1 MTSAPNDADAS
12 YLAPYREAV
21 RRHGAGFAATL
32 WGSRETQVLRFDV
45 MDDLLPLEGRRILD
59 LGCGQGDLAARLM
72 ERGVGFT
79 EFLGLDAVPEMIAR
93 AAGRD
98 LPRCRFEVADLLSDP
113 GALTAWPADVV
124 CISGTLNTMDVSVAR
139 DLVARC
145 FDLAAHGV
153 VFNFL
158 SDRPHERWEARE
170 LAPARR
176 FPTID
181 WLDWALAR
189 TSRVRF
195 DQMYL
200 DGHDATIAMLHD
212 GTDTEAPAAAP
223 TTGP

>member
-1 MTSAPNDADAS
+1 MHAEPTGSDPA
-12 YLAPYREAV
+12 YLAPYQEAV

-32 WGSRETQVLRFDV
+32 WGSRATQILRFDV
-45 MDDLLPLEGRRILD
+45 MDELLPLEGRRILD

-72 ERGVGFT
+72 ERGVVFDA
-79 EFLGLDAVPEMIAR
+79 FLGIDAVPEMVER
-93 AAGRD
+93 ASGRD
-98 LPRCRFEVADLLSDP
+98 LPRCTFQVADLLNDP
-113 GALTAWPADVV
+113 AALTAWPADVV
-124 CISGTLNTMDVSVAR
+124 CISGTLNTMDVDVAR
-139 DLVARC
+139 DLVSRC
-145 FDLAAHGV
+145 FAHAAHGI

-195 DQMYL
+195 DQLYL

-212 GTDTEAPAAAP
+212 GDDRADVESAA
-223 TTGP
+223 GS